1 MEIVIVAYDDDGKY
15 LAENRANSI
24 QEVKDFLSS
33 LVVEENSNAS
43 NEG

>member
-24 QEVKDFLSS
+24 QEAKDFLDS
-33 LVVEENSNAS
+33 LVIKE
-43 NEG
+43 